1 MPSESWV
8 LLTQQM
14 RGYLI
19 LILITSRKRTLSRY
33 SQQYLTTWV
42 SNPGQSTHRVD
53 YHRPSLWFTST
64 NASSCCWFLSQF
76 SKSQTI
82 KLFLK
87 EFYYHFHD
95 SPSVFCWY
103 LIYEIRV
110 TWQKYYIIY
119 PSDRQISAF
128 SQCCH
133 KSIFFLYISI
143 ILSRTTFP
151 SYFGIKP
158 YGTLPLP
165 RNFPSLLASAIMASA
180 PILLIFLM

>member
-76 SKSQTI
+76 LKSQTI

-87 EFYYHFHD
+87 EFYYHFHV
-95 SPSVFCWY
+95 SPSVFCWF

-133 KSIFFLYISI
+133 KSIFFCIFL
-143 ILSRTTFP
+143 LFC
-151 SYFGIKP
+151 
-158 YGTLPLP
+158 LEQL
-165 RNFPSLLASAIMASA
+165 SLLTLA
-180 PILLIFLM
+180 LNLMGLCHFQGISPLCLHLQSWLVHPSSLFS